1 MWIEETRGG
10 LLSCEKRMTALA
22 ESATGSR
29 ARHRAANM
37 MRAAMAKKAKK
48 AKKVA
53 RKKK

>member
-1 MWIEETRGG
+1 MRPVYPDDSLAGVPLLWIMKQAEVAG
-10 LLSCEKRMTALA
+10 LRF
-22 ESATGSR
+22 
-29 ARHRAANM
+29 RAANM